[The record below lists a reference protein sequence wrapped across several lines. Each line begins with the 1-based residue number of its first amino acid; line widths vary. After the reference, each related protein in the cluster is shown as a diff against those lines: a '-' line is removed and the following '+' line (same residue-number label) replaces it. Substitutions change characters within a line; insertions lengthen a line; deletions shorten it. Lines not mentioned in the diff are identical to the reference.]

1 MILQQRLWV
10 ILAIS
15 SVAVLKFLPANHF
28 SSDSSEVNHCLHYK
42 IFGFRCPGCG
52 FTRGVHAM
60 LHLKMKKALSL
71 NPSVIFTLPILLIE
85 VLLIG
90 IDGIKLY
97 ELKKH
102 LYCLFVIMLTL
113 VYIQRIAESLNSL

>member
-15 SVAVLKFLPANHF
+15 GVAVLKFLPANHF

-60 LHLKMKKALSL
+60 LHLKMEKALSF
-71 NPSVIFTLPILLIE
+71 NPSVIFTPPILLLE
-85 VLLIG
+85 VLLIRTNFF
-90 IDGIKLY
+90 KLQ
-97 ELKKH
+97 ELRKH
-102 LYCLFVIMLTL
+102 LYDLFVIMLTS
-113 VYIQRIAESLNSL
+113 VYIQRIAELLNTY